1 VKRRLG
7 ELADRVGGAVQGD
20 RERPIAG
27 LAALETAGP
36 EELSFL
42 ANPQY
47 LEAARASRAGA
58 LLVAR
63 PFAGL
68 TCDLVVVADPYL
80 AFARLLADLHEPAA
94 PAPGIHATAVVDASA
109 EIDPTA
115 AIGPYAVVG
124 EHSRVGARAELMAH
138 VVVGRDCRVGEDCVL
153 HPHVVLY
160 DRTVLGE
167 RTILHAGVV
176 LGSDG
181 FGYAPGEGKPFKIP
195 QVGRVVV
202 GAEVEIGANSTVD
215 RATLGETTI
224 GDATK
229 IDNLV
234 QVGHNVAIGR
244 SAILCGQV
252 GIAGSARLGDGVVM
266 GGQSGSSG
274 HLEIGAGVKVAGK
287 TAVFAAVPAGQTVA
301 GIPAIE
307 IGSWRRQQAL
317 LKRLQELFR
326 RLRRLEERVGGV
338 TNEEGDRE

>member
-1 VKRRLG
+1 MLRLG
-7 ELADRVGGAVQGD
+7 ELADRVGGEVRGD

-27 LAALETAGP
+27 LAGLESAGP
-36 EELSFL
+36 DELAFL

-80 AFARLLADLHEPAA
+80 AFARLLAELHPAA
-94 PAPGIHATAVVDASA
+94 TPPPGIHPTAVVAASA
-109 EIDPTA
+109 EVDPA
-115 AIGPYAVVG
+115 AAVGPDAVVG
-124 EHSRVGARAELMAH
+124 ARTSNGAPAARQAH
-138 VVVGRDCRVGEDCVL
+138 VVVGRDCQVGEDCVL

-160 DRTVLGE
+160 DRTVLGA

-181 FGYAPGEGKPFKIP
+181 FGYAAGEGKPFKIP

-215 RATLGETTI
+215 RATLGETAI

-234 QVGHNVAIGR
+234 QVGHNVSIGR

-266 GGQSGSSG
+266 GGQSGCSG

-301 GIPAIE
+301 GTPAIE
-307 IGSWRRQQAL
+307 IGAWRRQQAL

-326 RLRRLEERVGGV
+326 RLRRLEERVGGA
-338 TNEEGDRE
+338 TKEEGDRE